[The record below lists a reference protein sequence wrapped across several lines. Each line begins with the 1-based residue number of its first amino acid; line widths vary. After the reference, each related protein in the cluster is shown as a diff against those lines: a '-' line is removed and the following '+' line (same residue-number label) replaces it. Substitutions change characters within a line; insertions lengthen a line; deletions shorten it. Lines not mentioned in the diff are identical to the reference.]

1 MKNNPLR
8 MHKKIESCMLPLDRF
23 IGFIIPVT
31 PKTKKMLKI
40 FEPITFP
47 TAISFCFFIVAITEV
62 TSSGREV
69 PTDAMVKP
77 IILSSILKACAM
89 SIAEF
94 TTNVPPST
102 IAPRLSR
109 MHMLI
114 SSKERGLPFSV
125 ASALLLSRSF
135 NDSRI

>member
-1 MKNNPLR
+1 M
-8 MHKKIESCMLPLDRF
+8 MHKKMLSFMLPLDKT
-23 IGFIIPVT
+23 IGLIIPVN
-31 PKTKKMLKI
+31 PRIKNMLKM
-40 FEPITFP
+40 FDPTTLP
-47 TAISFCFFIVAITEV
+47 TAISFCFFMVATTDV

>member
-1 MKNNPLR
+1 
-8 MHKKIESCMLPLDRF
+8 MHKKMLSFMLPLDKT
-23 IGFIIPVT
+23 IGLIIPVN
-31 PKTKKMLKI
+31 PRIKNMLKM
-40 FEPITFP
+40 FDPTTLP
-47 TAISFCFFIVAITEV
+47 TAISFCFFMVATTDV